1 MVLRHMTSQRIWTV
15 SDLTSLIRE
24 SLEGN
29 FRDIWIEGEV
39 SNIRSPG
46 SGHVYFTLKDERS
59 QIRMVLFR
67 SAAQNLRFELKEG
80 LHVLVRGRVSVYE
93 PRGEYQVVV
102 EYAEPRGIGSLQLAF
117 EQLKERLAREGL
129 FIENRKRPL
138 PRFPR
143 AVGIVTSPTGAAIR
157 DMVTVLRRRWP
168 AINIVIAP
176 APVQG
181 MGAAERI
188 ASAIEDLSAADL
200 VDVIIV
206 GRGGGSWED
215 LWSFNDEMVVRAIV
229 ASRVPVVTGVGHEID
244 VTLADFAADY
254 RAPTPS
260 AAAEAVVPVFDE
272 VIVRIAQWS
281 ERIVRCMRT
290 HCRGH
295 EHRVAN
301 ALSLFE
307 VMRRRLQ
314 TDAQRVD
321 DLVAGLVEHTR
332 HRLGYAQR
340 TARALQH
347 ELLTAGPGTTMRE
360 FRVLLPQLMNRLGRE
375 MRGLLSCRRQLLR
388 RHVTGLDAL
397 SPLAI
402 LARGYSMVHRL
413 PDGRLVRYAT
423 DVTKDDRIQ
432 VRLAAGRLL
441 CVVQQSLPDSSP

>member
-1 MVLRHMTSQRIWTV
+1 MASQRIWTV

-29 FRDIWIEGEV
+29 FRDVWIEGEV
-39 SNIRSPG
+39 SNIRAPV
-46 SGHVYFTLKDERS
+46 SGHIYFTLKDERS

-67 SAAQNLRFELKEG
+67 SGAQNLRFELKEG

-93 PRGEYQVVV
+93 ARGEYQMVV
-102 EYAEPRGIGSLQLAF
+102 EYAEPRGIGSLQLAY

-168 AINIVIAP
+168 AINIVVAP

-188 ASAIEDLSAADL
+188 ASAIGDLSAADL

-215 LWSFNDEMVVRAIV
+215 LWSFNDETVVRAIV

-272 VIVRIAQWS
+272 VMERIAQWS
-281 ERIVRCMRT
+281 GRIIRCMRT
-290 HCRGH
+290 HYRAQD
-295 EHRVAN
+295 HRVEN
-301 ALSLFE
+301 ALRLFE
-307 VMRRRLQ
+307 VMGRRLQ
-314 TDAQRVD
+314 ADAQRVD
-321 DLVAGLVEHTR
+321 DLVAGVVEHTR
-332 HRLGYAQR
+332 HRLGHAQR

-347 ELLTAGPGTTMRE
+347 ELLTAGPGTAMRE
-360 FRVLLPQLMNRLGRE
+360 FRVLLPQLMNRLSRE

-388 RHVTGLDAL
+388 RHLTGLDAL

-423 DVTKDDRIQ
+423 DVTKDDLIQ

-441 CVVQQSLPDSSP
+441 CMVQQSLPDSSP

>member
-1 MVLRHMTSQRIWTV
+1 MVLHHMASQRIWTV
-15 SDLTSLIRE
+15 SDLTRLIQE
-24 SLEGN
+24 SLETD
-29 FRDIWIEGEV
+29 FCDIWIEGEV
-39 SNIRSPG
+39 SNIRMPG
-46 SGHVYFTLKDERS
+46 SGHIYFTLKDEHS

-67 SAAQNLRFELKEG
+67 AGAQNLRFELKEG
-80 LHVLVRGRVSVYE
+80 LHVLVRGRVSVYG
-93 PRGEYQVVV
+93 PRGEYQVLV
-102 EYAEPRGIGSLQLAF
+102 EYVEPRGIGSLQLAF

-129 FIENRKRPL
+129 FFENRKRSL

-143 AVGIVTSPTGAAIR
+143 AVGIVTSPTGAAVR

-188 ASAIEDLSAADL
+188 ASAIGNLSAAGL

-215 LWSFNDEMVVRAIV
+215 LWCFNEEIVVRAIV

-244 VTLADFAADY
+244 VTLSDFAADY

-272 VIVRIAQWS
+272 VMERVTQWS
-281 ERIVRCMRT
+281 GRIIRCMRT
-290 HCRGH
+290 HCLSH
-295 EHRVAN
+295 EHRVEN
-301 ALSLFE
+301 ALRLFE

-314 TDAQRVD
+314 AEAQRVD
-321 DLVAGLVEHTR
+321 DLVAGVVEHTR

-340 TARALQH
+340 TTRAVQH
-347 ELLTAGPGTTMRE
+347 ELLTAGPGTMMRE
-360 FRVLLPQLMNRLGRE
+360 FRILLPQLANRLGRE
-375 MRGLLSCRRQLLR
+375 MRAMLSCRRQLLY

-413 PDGRLVRYAT
+413 PDGRLVKYAT
-423 DVTKDDRIQ
+423 DVTKEDLIR

>member
-1 MVLRHMTSQRIWTV
+1 MVLHHMASQGIWTV
-15 SDLTSLIRE
+15 SDLTRLIRE
-24 SLEGN
+24 SLETD
-29 FRDIWIEGEV
+29 FCDIWIEGEV
-39 SNIRSPG
+39 SNIRMPG
-46 SGHVYFTLKDERS
+46 SGHIYFTLKDEHS
-59 QIRMVLFR
+59 QIRMILFR
-67 SAAQNLRFELKEG
+67 AGAQNLRFELKEG

-102 EYAEPRGIGSLQLAF
+102 EYVEPRGIGSLQLAF

-143 AVGIVTSPTGAAIR
+143 AVGIVTSPTGAAVR

-181 MGAAERI
+181 LGAAERL
-188 ASAIEDLSAADL
+188 ASAIGDLSAAGL

-215 LWSFNDEMVVRAIV
+215 LWCFNEEIVVRAIV

-244 VTLADFAADY
+244 VTLSDFAADY

-272 VIVRIAQWS
+272 VMERVAQWS
-281 ERIVRCMRT
+281 GRIIRCMRT
-290 HCRGH
+290 HCLSH
-295 EHRVAN
+295 EHRVEN
-301 ALSLFE
+301 ALRLFE

-314 TDAQRVD
+314 TEAQRVD
-321 DLVAGLVEHTR
+321 DLVAGVVKHTR

-340 TARALQH
+340 TARAVQH

-360 FRVLLPQLMNRLGRE
+360 FRILLPQLVNRLGRE
-375 MRGLLSCRRQLLR
+375 MRAMLSCRRQLLH

-402 LARGYSMVHRL
+402 LSRGYSMVHRL
-413 PDGRLVRYAT
+413 PDGRLVKYAT
-423 DVTKDDRIQ
+423 DVTKEDLIR

-441 CVVQQSLPDSSP
+441 CVVQQSVPDSSP